1 MHLEPR
7 LLWLLRYHST
17 SCPLLISCPLSALN
31 LVILLFLLFLTHSFD
46 LPLLWYR
53 HTHTHTH
60 WVMNIHLFAQILFL
74 HCLLWCSGD
83 RARGSPSIWM
93 CVRARVRMRVPSV
106 SHASLRMSGSDSI
119 GRKRT
124 AVLRP
129 RISALCECTCARVRV
144 RARLSS
150 CVYVCMSVGGHA
162 VSEISEAVCFLF
174 FNALSHDVSV
184 CVRTCVHFCDLK
196 QILLAIIFI
205 CG

>member
-1 MHLEPR
+1 MHLDPR

-53 HTHTHTH
+53 HTHTLTES
-60 WVMNIHLFAQILFL
+60 WIFI
-74 HCLLWCSGD
+74 CLPKSCSCTVYFDALETELEEAPVLG
-83 RARGSPSIWM
+83 
-93 CVRARVRMRVPSV
+93 CVCARVRMRVPSV

-150 CVYVCMSVGGHA
+150 CVYVCMSVGGHV